1 MAKKK
6 INKVP
11 EKVGEELR
19 NLGLTP
25 EEAGW
30 DCHGTYVLLHKAL
43 EKVAASKGIKFDEPK
58 IINADISA
66 KEVVVLVTGH
76 MDDKS
81 EWSFGEAAPYNSKNS
96 YPFAMAEKRAK
107 DRVILK
113 LVGLHGDV
121 YSEEEADEFQEII
134 AKERG
139 SNTVEQE
146 DKTQQEEVA
155 ELSDNKVVEIK
166 SDKPVNYDEAM
177 QIINQ
182 QIIDQK
188 NIEDVIDFWVANLD
202 DGSDNVIGTE
212 DKTFL
217 NQIKANDKDTYN
229 VIVEHRDHQIKHFLS
244 EVKDLDSLKSLVM
257 KDCKQPLN
265 ALKDK
270 HPEDF
275 KEIMAIATQRK
286 KELGGK

>member
-1 MAKKK
+1 MANKKV
-6 INKVP
+6 NKVP

-66 KEVVVLVTGH
+66 KEAVVLVTGH
-76 MDDKS
+76 LGDKS

-121 YSEEEADEFQEII
+121 YSEGEADEFQEII
-134 AKERG
+134 ANERG
-139 SNTVEQE
+139 SNTVEQK
-146 DKTQQEEVA
+146 DKTWQEEVA
-155 ELSDNKVVEIK
+155 ESSDIEIINVDGDTDKLFEDMAQTINQLIVEQKDFKDVADYWLTSISAEKKNEDYNLLDIK
-166 SDKPVNYDEAM
+166 SMNKKIYD
-177 QIINQ
+177 
-182 QIIDQK
+182 
-188 NIEDVIDFWVANLD
+188 
-202 DGSDNVIGTE
+202 G
-212 DKTFL
+212 
-217 NQIKANDKDTYN
+217 
-229 VIVEHRDHQIKHFLS
+229 IVEHRDLQLRHHL
-244 EVKDLDSLKSLVM
+244 KDVSDKKELQKLITVECKSV
-257 KDCKQPLN
+257 LN
-265 ALKDK
+265 ALKKQSAD
-270 HPEDF
+270 DY
-275 KEIMAIATQRK
+275 KEIMAIATERK
-286 KELGGK
+286 TQLQGES

>member
-6 INKVP
+6 VNKVP

-19 NLGLTP
+19 KLGLTP

-30 DCHGTYVLLHKAL
+30 DCHGTYVLLHKAS

-139 SNTVEQE
+139 SKTVKPK
-146 DKTQQEEVA
+146 DKTWQEEVA
-155 ELSDNKVVEIK
+155 ESSDNKVVEIK

-177 QIINQ
+177 QMINQ
-182 QIIDQK
+182 QIIEQK
-188 NIEDVIDFWVANLD
+188 SLNHVIDLWVQSLE
-202 DGSDNVIGTE
+202 DGE

-229 VIVEHRDHQIKHFLS
+229 VIVEHRDHQVKYFLAG
-244 EVKDLDSLKSLVM
+244 VKDLDSLKNLVM

>member
-19 NLGLTP
+19 KLGLTP

-76 MDDKS
+76 LGDKS

-134 AKERG
+134 ANERG
-139 SNTVEQE
+139 SNTVEQK
-146 DKTQQEEVA
+146 DKTGQEEVA
-155 ELSDNKVVEIK
+155 ESSDNKVVEIK
-166 SDKPVNYDEAM
+166 SDKPANYDEPM
-177 QIINQ
+177 QMINQ
-182 QIIDQK
+182 QIIEQK
-188 NIEDVIDFWVANLD
+188 SLNHVIDLWVQSLE
-202 DGSDNVIGTE
+202 DGE

-229 VIVEHRDHQIKHFLS
+229 VIVEHRDHQVKHFLS
-244 EVKDLDSLKSLVM
+244 EVKDLDSLKNLVM
-257 KDCKQPLN
+257 KDCNQPLN

>member
-19 NLGLTP
+19 KLGLTP

-66 KEVVVLVTGH
+66 KEVVLLVTGH

-146 DKTQQEEVA
+146 DKTWQEEVA
-155 ELSDNKVVEIK
+155 ESSDNKVVEIK
-166 SDKPVNYDEAM
+166 SDKPANYDEPM

-182 QIIDQK
+182 QIIEQK
-188 NIEDVIDFWVANLD
+188 SLNHVIDLWVQNLK
-202 DGSDNVIGTE
+202 DGE

-229 VIVEHRDHQIKHFLS
+229 VIVEHRDHQVKHFLS

-275 KEIMAIATQRK
+275 KEIMAIATERK

>member
-19 NLGLTP
+19 KLGLTP

-76 MDDKS
+76 LGDKS

-134 AKERG
+134 ANERG
-139 SNTVEQE
+139 SNTVEQK
-146 DKTQQEEVA
+146 DKTGQEEVA
-155 ELSDNKVVEIK
+155 ESSDNKVVEIK
-166 SDKPVNYDEAM
+166 SDNPINYDEVM
-177 QIINQ
+177 QMINQ
-182 QIIDQK
+182 QIIEQK
-188 NIEDVIDFWVANLD
+188 SLNHVIDLWVQSLE
-202 DGSDNVIGTE
+202 DGE

-229 VIVEHRDHQIKHFLS
+229 VIVEHRDHQVKHFLS
-244 EVKDLDSLKSLVM
+244 EVKDLDSLKNLVM

>member
-6 INKVP
+6 VNKVP

-19 NLGLTP
+19 KLGLTP

-139 SNTVEQE
+139 SKTVKPK
-146 DKTQQEEVA
+146 DKTWQEEVA
-155 ELSDNKVVEIK
+155 ESSDNKVVEIK

-177 QIINQ
+177 QMINQ
-182 QIIDQK
+182 QIIEQK
-188 NIEDVIDFWVANLD
+188 SLNHVIDLWVQSLE
-202 DGSDNVIGTE
+202 DGE

-229 VIVEHRDHQIKHFLS
+229 VIVEHRDHQVKYFLAG
-244 EVKDLDSLKSLVM
+244 VKDLDSLKNLVM

-275 KEIMAIATQRK
+275 KEIMAIATERK
-286 KELGGK
+286 KQLGGK

>member
-19 NLGLTP
+19 KLGLTP

-76 MDDKS
+76 LGDKS

-134 AKERG
+134 ANERG
-139 SNTVEQE
+139 SNTVEQK
-146 DKTQQEEVA
+146 DKTGQEEVA
-155 ELSDNKVVEIK
+155 ESSDNKVVEIK
-166 SDKPVNYDEAM
+166 SDKPANYDEPM
-177 QIINQ
+177 QMINQ
-182 QIIDQK
+182 QIIEQK
-188 NIEDVIDFWVANLD
+188 SLNHVIDLWVQSLE
-202 DGSDNVIGTE
+202 DGE

-229 VIVEHRDHQIKHFLS
+229 VIVEHRDHQVKHFLS
-244 EVKDLDSLKSLVM
+244 EVKDLDSLKNLVM

>member
-19 NLGLTP
+19 KLGLTP

-66 KEVVVLVTGH
+66 KEVVVLVTGQLG
-76 MDDKS
+76 DKS

-134 AKERG
+134 ANERG

-146 DKTQQEEVA
+146 DKTWQEEVA
-155 ELSDNKVVEIK
+155 ESSDIE
-166 SDKPVNYDEAM
+166 
-177 QIINQ
+177 IINVDGDTDKLFEDMAQ
-182 QIIDQK
+182 TINQLIVDQK
-188 NIEDVIDFWVANLD
+188 NFQGVAQYWLELISDRTEPGIHNILSIKRKNKKIY
-202 DGSDNVIGTE
+202 DG
-212 DKTFL
+212 
-217 NQIKANDKDTYN
+217 
-229 VIVEHRDHQIKHFLS
+229 IVEHRDLQLRHH
-244 EVKDLDSLKSLVM
+244 LKGISDKQELQKLITVE
-257 KDCKQPLN
+257 CKSVLN
-265 ALKDK
+265 ALKKQSAD
-270 HPEDF
+270 DY
-275 KEIMAIATQRK
+275 KEIMAIATERK
-286 KELGGK
+286 TQLQGES

>member
-6 INKVP
+6 VNKVP

-19 NLGLTP
+19 KLGLTP

-139 SNTVEQE
+139 SKTVKPK
-146 DKTQQEEVA
+146 DKTWQEEVA
-155 ELSDNKVVEIK
+155 ESSDNKVVEIK

-177 QIINQ
+177 QMINQ
-182 QIIDQK
+182 QIIEQK
-188 NIEDVIDFWVANLD
+188 SLNHVIDLWVQSLE
-202 DGSDNVIGTE
+202 DGE

-229 VIVEHRDHQIKHFLS
+229 VIVEHRDHQVKYFLAG
-244 EVKDLDSLKSLVM
+244 VKDLDSLKNLVM

>member
-19 NLGLTP
+19 KLGLTP

-66 KEVVVLVTGH
+66 KEVVLLVTGH

-146 DKTQQEEVA
+146 DKTWQEEVA
-155 ELSDNKVVEIK
+155 ESSDNKVVEIK
-166 SDKPVNYDEAM
+166 SDKPANYDEPM

-182 QIIDQK
+182 QIIEQK
-188 NIEDVIDFWVANLD
+188 SLNHVIDLWVQNLK
-202 DGSDNVIGTE
+202 DGE

-229 VIVEHRDHQIKHFLS
+229 VIVEHRDHQVKHFLS

>member
-19 NLGLTP
+19 KLGLTP

-76 MDDKS
+76 LGDKS

-134 AKERG
+134 ANERG
-139 SNTVEQE
+139 SNTVEQK
-146 DKTQQEEVA
+146 DKTGQEEVA
-155 ELSDNKVVEIK
+155 ESSDNNVVEIK
-166 SDKPVNYDEAM
+166 SDKPANYDEPM

-182 QIIDQK
+182 QIIEQK
-188 NIEDVIDFWVANLD
+188 NIEDVIDFWVSNLE
-202 DGSDNVIGTE
+202 DGE

-217 NQIKANDKDTYN
+217 NQIKQNDKDTYN

-244 EVKDLDSLKSLVM
+244 KVKDLDSLKSLVM

>member
-1 MAKKK
+1 MANKKV
-6 INKVP
+6 NKVP

-19 NLGLTP
+19 KLGLTP

-30 DCHGTYVLLHKAL
+30 DCHGTCVLLHKAL

-76 MDDKS
+76 LGDKS

-139 SNTVEQE
+139 SNTVEKK
-146 DKTQQEEVA
+146 DKTWQEEVA
-155 ELSDNKVVEIK
+155 ESSDIE
-166 SDKPVNYDEAM
+166 
-177 QIINQ
+177 IINMDGDTNKLFEEMAQ
-182 QIIDQK
+182 TINQLIVDQK
-188 NIEDVIDFWVANLD
+188 NFQGVAQYWLELI
-202 DGSDNVIGTE
+202 SDQTE
-212 DKTFL
+212 PGIHNIL
-217 NQIKANDKDTYN
+217 SIKSENKKIYGG
-229 VIVEHRDHQIKHFLS
+229 IVEHRDLQLRHH
-244 EVKDLDSLKSLVM
+244 LKNVSDKKELQKLITVE
-257 KDCKQPLN
+257 CKSVLN
-265 ALKDK
+265 GLKKQSAD
-270 HPEDF
+270 DY
-275 KEIMAIATQRK
+275 KEIMAIATEK
-286 KELGGK
+286 KTQLQGES